1 MSKKLLLADDSVTI
15 QKVIQIT
22 FAHEDYDLTVTDNGD
37 AAFDKAREIK
47 PDLVLADVYMP
58 GKNGYELCSA
68 LKQDP
73 AFRGMPVLLLTGS
86 FEPFDEDKARA
97 VKADAWLEKPFE
109 SQTLLDKVA
118 ELLQAAEASSPAETG
133 TDEDQASQADADQFE
148 DFSFEEE
155 PSVEQAADAAPG
167 ADDWSDLSDFTAS
180 AAAEMPAPEEIS
192 AETFDEPQAAPTAPE
207 VESAASAGEFE
218 PGEEAGDEDDDDMFI
233 FEDDLPEEE
242 APEVAVSE
250 PDGFDADD
258 DIMALDDEDI
268 LGAEDLEPLDEE
280 PTLAAWSRE
289 DFAGEESSLEDFDEP
304 GESLGMAGE
313 AVSDLEA
320 DEDVADPAASG
331 EGALSRPEEP
341 AFGEDLAGAEPE
353 FSTAFAEAPTGQD
366 AEETS
371 DAVGTAFEPTEA
383 DEQPFAETSRD
394 AGAIETQAGRLS
406 EAEIEAIV
414 EQVAGKVIEKM
425 AGTILE
431 RIAWEVVPDLAES
444 LIREEI
450 NKIKG
455 AAA

>member
-37 AAFDKAREIK
+37 AALDKAREVK

-73 AFRGMPVLLLTGS
+73 ALQGTPVLLLTGS

-118 ELLQAAEASSPAETG
+118 ELLASAETAA
-133 TDEDQASQADADQFE
+133 DEDTAAQDDTESLD
-148 DFSFEEE
+148 DFTFEEE
-155 PSVEQAADAAPG
+155 PAAEQTAGATSS
-167 ADDWSDLSDFTAS
+167 ADDWSDLSDFVES
-180 AAAEMPAPEEIS
+180 AAGEIPAPEEIS
-192 AETFDEPQAAPTAPE
+192 AEAFAEPRAEQPEHEEEPAAAVAETSDE
-207 VESAASAGEFE
+207 
-218 PGEEAGDEDDDDMFI
+218 DDMFI
-233 FEDDLPEEE
+233 FEDELPEED
-242 APEVAVSE
+242 APPVVASE
-250 PDGFDADD
+250 PGGFDTDD

-268 LGAEDLEPLDEE
+268 LGAEELEPLDEE

-289 DFAGEESSLEDFDEP
+289 DFVAEEASLEDFDAPVEDF
-304 GESLGMAGE
+304 GTMEEDISGRESDEGTTVPTAPSEEE
-313 AVSDLEA
+313 ASPQA
-320 DEDVADPAASG
+320 
-331 EGALSRPEEP
+331 EEP
-341 AFGEDLAGAEPE
+341 AFTEELSVAEPD
-353 FSTAFAEAPTGQD
+353 FSTTSAEESVQKDFAEEADEAETAFA
-366 AEETS
+366 
-371 DAVGTAFEPTEA
+371 PTEA
-383 DEQPFAETSRD
+383 DAEPAAAPPRETGEIESR
-394 AGAIETQAGRLS
+394 AAALS

-414 EQVAGKVIEKM
+414 EKVAGKVIEKM

-450 NKIKG
+450 NKIKET
-455 AAA
+455 AA